1 MPRPSIFGK
10 FAFGEF
16 NNGVC
21 RKSKQRVGK
30 QNNIM
35 NSKMDELL
43 EDILRIAEKI
53 RENKPFTTYD
63 EKKRDVKSNIEEF
76 QVGDKV
82 QCMFDKP
89 ELIYEIKK
97 IRKDGSLQFIDI
109 QLLNDTIN
117 YRVQD
122 FALTKRQDDNNK

>member
-1 MPRPSIFGK
+1 
-10 FAFGEF
+10 
-16 NNGVC
+16 
-21 RKSKQRVGK
+21 
-30 QNNIM
+30 M

-53 RENKPFTTYD
+53 REDKPFTTYD
-63 EKKRDVKSNIEEF
+63 EKKRDAKSNIEEF

-82 QCMFDKP
+82 QCMYDKP

-109 QLLNDTIN
+109 QLLNDTIS